1 MLDQDEHSAET
12 RQRRW
17 VVKGRTLLE
26 SKIGKS
32 TELEEKENPA
42 NRKDQPNQTVTT
54 VKNNQSI

>member
-26 SKIGKS
+26 SKIG
-32 TELEEKENPA
+32 EKYGAGGEGKPSKQKRPA
-42 NRKDQPNQTVTT
+42 ESNGDNSK
-54 VKNNQSI
+54 K